1 MFQYFSLYA
10 KIRKAY
16 YFSELYLSTNYGE
29 KHTEKMLKR
38 VTVKNNDIV

>member
-10 KIRKAY
+10 KIWKAY

-29 KHTEKMLKR
+29 EPTEKMLESDCEK
-38 VTVKNNDIV
+38 NDIV

>member
-10 KIRKAY
+10 KFWKAY

-29 KHTEKMLKR
+29 EHREKMLKR
-38 VTVKNNDIV
+38 VTVKNDVV